1 MEEQE
6 RDSLRV
12 DVKNAYAERFKATV
26 DSAATAVDSEH
37 SRAIRPL
44 DSTDEKLYNAGG
56 DSGAH
61 PSPPRP
67 APLHR
72 QQSTHSDVLSRVAA
86 ARAYKDWKRGMS
98 GRLGVSS
105 VIKKNKRLDR

>member
-61 PSPPRP
+61 PSTIPHHYPPLRIVNSSHILTVCFVWP
-67 APLHR
+67 QP
-72 QQSTHSDVLSRVAA
+72 
-86 ARAYKDWKRGMS
+86 
-98 GRLGVSS
+98 GRTRIGSEVR
-105 VIKKNKRLDR
+105 NLD

>member
-56 DSGAH
+56 DSGA
-61 PSPPRP
+61 PRP
-67 APLHR
+67 SASPTVH
-72 QQSTHSDVLSRVAA
+72 AF
-86 ARAYKDWKRGMS
+86 
-98 GRLGVSS
+98 
-105 VIKKNKRLDR
+105 

>member
-61 PSPPRP
+61 PSTIPHHYPP
-67 APLHR
+67 
-72 QQSTHSDVLSRVAA
+72 
-86 ARAYKDWKRGMS
+86 
-98 GRLGVSS
+98 LGSPTVHTF
-105 VIKKNKRLDR
+105 

>member
-56 DSGAH
+56 DSGA
-61 PSPPRP
+61 PLCITNSPRI
-67 APLHR
+67 L
-72 QQSTHSDVLSRVAA
+72 TFCRVWPQPVRTRIGSEA
-86 ARAYKDWKRGMS
+86 
-98 GRLGVSS
+98 
-105 VIKKNKRLDR
+105 